1 MTNSVLEDILEN
13 DHRVLSRF
21 ISQIE
26 FDEEVSEDLLIS
38 LHPHTQ
44 KAIRI
49 GITGPPG
56 AGKSTLV
63 DQLINDFRQQELSV
77 GVVAVD
83 PTSPFSGGA
92 LLGDRVRMNK
102 YMWDEGVYIR
112 SMGSHGDL
120 GGLAKKA
127 QDVGDVLAASGKDI
141 VLYETVGVGQGEHD
155 VAKAVDIT
163 VVVLVPESGDEIQL
177 MKAGLIE
184 IGDFFVINKSDREG
198 AGRLATM
205 LRNLLHSFEKENG
218 LLPPVINTNAAKG
231 EGISEFRTALFQHL
245 DAMKKNGLFEKKL
258 LQRHRNRVHTLIQER
273 LLSEFW
279 TSERITSL
287 NNQTKSLDS
296 IKSSPYEITHTLL
309 HVGSDVHS

>member
-1 MTNSVLEDILEN
+1 MTKSILEGILEN
-13 DHRVLSRF
+13 DHRILSRF
-21 ISQIE
+21 ISEIE
-26 FDEEVSEDLLIS
+26 YNGSVSEDLLINMHQYTHEA
-38 LHPHTQ
+38 L
-44 KAIRI
+44 RI

-63 DQLINDFRQQELSV
+63 DQLIKSFREDGKSI

-92 LLGDRVRMNK
+92 LLGDRVRMNSF
-102 YMWDEGVYIR
+102 MWDENVFIR
-112 SMGSHGDL
+112 SMGTHGDL

-141 VLYETVGVGQGEHD
+141 VIYETVGVGQGEHD

-184 IGDFFVINKSDREG
+184 IADFFVINKSDREG
-198 AGRLATM
+198 AGRLATV
-205 LRNLLHSFEKENG
+205 LRNLLHTYTKEDFVE
-218 LLPPVINTNAAKG
+218 PPVMNTVASKG
-231 EGISEFRTALFQHL
+231 EGVIEFKRELMNHL
-245 DAMKKNGLFEKKL
+245 AVLEEKGIHQKKL
-258 LQRHRNRVHTLIQER
+258 IQRHRDRVRTLIQER

-279 TSERITSL
+279 TSERMKIL
-287 NNQTKSLDS
+287 EAQTESLDS
-296 IKSSPYEITHTLL
+296 IKSSPYEITHSLL
-309 HVGSDVHS
+309 AVNSNG